1 MSENNPLPIH
11 ELQKL
16 ARIYEKH
23 GRYLLA
29 AQLYRQILAA
39 QEKYAPNDLQVAMTL
54 SALGQIYSDQG
65 WYSVAKPLCN
75 RAVDIWRQINHD
87 GEDMPGWQILAKLQ
101 RLNQQGEE
109 EAAESED
116 QSASA

>member
-1 MSENNPLPIH
+1 MSVNDPLPIH

-29 AQLYRQILAA
+29 AQLYRQILTA

-54 SALGQIYSDQG
+54 AALGQIYSDQG
-65 WYSVAKPLCN
+65 WYSVAKPLCT
-75 RAVDIWRQINHD
+75 RAVDIWRQINHGGD
-87 GEDMPGWQILAKLQ
+87 EIPGWQVLAKLQ
-101 RLNQQGEE
+101 RLNQAADEM
-109 EAAESED
+109 EAD
-116 QSASA
+116 VDTSASA